1 MSIVS
6 PIASSGAGV
15 AVIIST
21 LLFKENLATHS
32 LVGILAILVGII
44 ITSTNFENLKKNFS
58 KSSINKGVS
67 EALIFALLIGLW
79 FPLWDKFVGGDDGWL
94 FWLILLKLLMGVM
107 LGVYSYITNY
117 ITNRDKKLLRGYEAV
132 VKILIPVAV
141 LDALAYLG
149 TTWGYSVTQNTTSL
163 ITVVANAYSLP
174 TVVLSF
180 LLLRERVSKTQALGI
195 VSIIGGIVIS
205 SF

>member
-1 MSIVS
+1 
-6 PIASSGAGV
+6 
-15 AVIIST
+15 
-21 LLFKENLATHS
+21 
-32 LVGILAILVGII
+32 
-44 ITSTNFENLKKNFS
+44 
-58 KSSINKGVS
+58 
-67 EALIFALLIGLW
+67 
-79 FPLWDKFVGGDDGWL
+79 
-94 FWLILLKLLMGVM
+94 LMGVM